1 MVKIGIT
8 GGIGSGKSVVSE
20 LMKIMYIPVY
30 NADDASKNILKTN
43 RFIQE
48 ELKKLLG
55 EDIFFNGELNKV
67 KMASLIFNDPD
78 LLSKTNAIIH
88 PIVFN
93 DFNLWS
99 NSQHSDMVACESAL
113 IFESGMNRFLDYTIT
128 VSAPMK
134 TRIERVKLRDNT
146 SERQIMNRI
155 KNQLPDEEKIRL
167 SDFILVN
174 DNQQA
179 VIPQL
184 YKILDQIKTKK
195 YTIEYQNRR

>member
-1 MVKIGIT
+1 MIKIGIT

-20 LMKIMYIPVY
+20 LMKIMRIPVY

-43 RFIQE
+43 PFIQE
-48 ELKKLLG
+48 ELKKWLG
-55 EDIFFNGELNKV
+55 EEIFSNGELNKA

-99 NSQHSDMVACESAL
+99 NSQLSDIVACESAL

-134 TRIERVKLRDNT
+134 IRIERAKLRDNT
-146 SERQIMNRI
+146 SEKQIMNRI
-155 KNQLPDEEKIRL
+155 KNQLLEEEKVKL
-167 SDFILVN
+167 SDFVLVN
-174 DNQQA
+174 DDRQA
-179 VIPQL
+179 IIPQL
-184 YKILDQIKTKK
+184 RKMLEQIKEKCVKTLS
-195 YTIEYQNRR
+195 